1 MSLRKPHPRSLR
13 QAQVIAKHYN
23 YLAGDAIALSLDPD
37 IGHATR
43 MDANETVMLALQL
56 EDMRTRVYETQYPE
70 LKARLFIPT
79 SNDVNTGANEFSWEE
94 TDEVGEAKIIANY
107 GDDLPTADVSGTKQT
122 RPVVPVGVSYLY
134 TLQDIRRAAFAGKPL
149 SARKAQAARR
159 AFERK
164 VDAIAAVGAPDWGI
178 ATGFLNATGV
188 AVQALASA
196 GTWATKIAANTPAL
210 VLNDLN
216 LLVRAVYVDSKE
228 LWRPDTV
235 LLPTLQFMQVSQT
248 RMAADTGETILEAF
262 LRANPFV
269 TRVDSWNK
277 LDGAGVG
284 PSDRAVAFASDPE
297 VVEHIIPQEFEV
309 FAPQPK
315 NLAFQVACHGRTG
328 GVIVTRPLGVKYMD
342 GI

>member
-1 MSLRKPHPRSLR
+1 MNRKPHPRSLR
-13 QAQVIAKHYN
+13 QAQEIAAHYN
-23 YLAGDAIALSLDPD
+23 RLTSDGRAIALDPD
-37 IGHATR
+37 MGHATR

-70 LKARLFIPT
+70 LKARRYIPIST
-79 SNDVNTGANEFSWEE
+79 DTDTGAETISWEE
-94 TDEVGEAKIIANY
+94 TDEVGEAKIIENY
-107 GDDLPTADVSGTKQT
+107 ADDLPTADVSGVKLT
-122 RPVVPVGVSYLY
+122 RPVVGVGVSYHY
-134 TLQDIRRAAFAGKPL
+134 SIQDIRRAAFAGKPL
-149 SARKAQAARR
+149 SARKASAARR
-159 AFERK
+159 AFERR
-164 VDAIAAVGAPDWGI
+164 VDTIAASGAPDRGI

-188 AVQALASA
+188 AVQALAAA
-196 GTWATKIAANTPAL
+196 GTWATKIAASNPSG
-210 VLNDLN
+210 VLDDLN

-228 LWRPDTV
+228 LWRPNTV
-235 LLPTLQFMQVSQT
+235 LLPALQFMQVAQT

-269 TRVDSWNK
+269 TNVDSWDL

-297 VVEHIIPQEFEV
+297 VLSLEIPQEFEV

-315 NLAFQVACHGRTG
+315 GLAFQVACHGRVG
-328 GVIVTRPLGVKYMD
+328 GTIVTRPLGMKYMD